1 MTRPAT
7 FLSGR
12 PWPALSVPAMAL
24 AALLALPVPA
34 HAQDCPTLAQEG
46 AAAGAASDRAA
57 LEGVIARAAACPEL
71 RFNLQLRLAALLWNE
86 AVRLNQGGAALPV
99 QVAALEAVL
108 DQAPLW
114 QAHAALGDI
123 ASEAGD
129 HARAAFHYQEALNSI
144 METALTP
151 TEPPERV
158 IAQIHRKAQVARM
171 AAPVYVPTTRSRS
184 GAPTGLATSSVR
196 SFGVARV
203 AVPVQFEFARTDFTD
218 QGQAA
223 VADLLDYLRL
233 EGAEAIT
240 LVGHTDPVGSRARN
254 MELSVQR
261 AEAVAGWLRANGF
274 QGRIAVEGRG
284 PDEPLEVDNPA
295 LYTTEQLHQIFR
307 RVELVRQ

>member
-1 MTRPAT
+1 MTRPAP
-7 FLSGR
+7 LRR
-12 PWPALSVPAMAL
+12 PFRPGITVLVAAL
-24 AALLALPVPA
+24 AAALAFLVPA
-34 HAQDCPTLAQEG
+34 RAQDCAALAQEG
-46 AAAGAASDRAA
+46 ATAAAAQDRAA
-57 LEGVIARAAACPEL
+57 LSGVIERAAGCPEL
-71 RFNLQLRLAALLWNE
+71 RFNLQIRLAALLWNE
-86 AVRLNQGGAALPV
+86 AVALNQSGAPLPR

-123 ASEAGD
+123 ASEGGD
-129 HARAAFHYQEALNSI
+129 HGRAAFHYQEALNSI

-184 GAPTGLATSSVR
+184 GAPTGLATSRVR

-203 AVPVQFEFARTDFTD
+203 AVPVQFEFARTDFTE

-223 VADLLDYLRL
+223 VADLLDYLQL
-233 EGAEAIT
+233 EGAQAIT

-261 AEAVAGWLRANGF
+261 AEAVAGWLRANGY
-274 QGRIAVEGRG
+274 QGRITVDGRG
-284 PDEPLEVDNPA
+284 PDQPLEVDNPA
-295 LYTTEQLHQIFR
+295 LYSTEQLHQIFR